1 MFAQLSLYNIRILA
15 HIVVS
20 LLISYQQGSVQV
32 SLRNVDVNRESMV
45 QTLILIFIIP
55 IRISVILS
63 VVLIWRSSRA
73 LLFSLSL
80 PTYISL
86 R

>member
-15 HIVVS
+15 YIVVR
-20 LLISYQQGSVQV
+20 LLITYQQGSVQV
-32 SLRNVDVNRESMV
+32 SLRNVDVNRESFV

-63 VVLIWRSSRA
+63 VVLIWRSS
-73 LLFSLSL
+73 
-80 PTYISL
+80 
-86 R
+86 